1 MQRNLQYGLIH
12 QNGPHGRGSAPRPR
26 QIQFNPDPVPLPHV
40 ENLKSKISQI
50 TDSLNVLAS
59 TIDGGGMPGMTSWPD
74 ILAKYNNL
82 LAQTHSLS
90 ESLSGKHIPAP
101 PRKPGEPPRPRV
113 NQFEMIA
120 LHPLISLNE
129 LQTNMTVNLLRTQP
143 IPEVMS
149 KADESIARFAEKR
162 KDGADDFD
170 VIKEMQQI
178 REGHDAKVDR
188 ALKSVMELKDK
199 YDWKMRMAFDE
210 PEDENMAGEQELE
223 NGENTAQEDVIA
235 PELPDNTGV
244 STEDATDAEIEEIP
258 PPENGG
264 HDDIFSDP
272 DDDDDEY
279 EDVMDDD

>member
-1 MQRNLQYGLIH
+1 
-12 QNGPHGRGSAPRPR
+12 
-26 QIQFNPDPVPLPHV
+26 
-40 ENLKSKISQI
+40 
-50 TDSLNVLAS
+50 
-59 TIDGGGMPGMTSWPD
+59 MPGMTSWPD

-129 LQTNMTVNLLRTQP
+129 LQTNMTINLLKTQP
-143 IPEVMS
+143 LPEVMS
-149 KADESIARFAEKR
+149 RADESIARFAEKR
-162 KDGADDFD
+162 KDGADDLD

-210 PEDENMAGEQELE
+210 PEDANIGEQE
-223 NGENTAQEDVIA
+223 NTEHVDVTLSG
-235 PELPDNTGV
+235 LPDTTGV
-244 STEDATDAEIEEIP
+244 STADVTDAEVEEIP
-258 PPENGG
+258 PPEDD
-264 HDDIFSDP
+264 HDGMFSGSE
-272 DDDDDEY
+272 DDDDEY
-279 EDVMDDD
+279 EDVMEDAMED

>member
-1 MQRNLQYGLIH
+1 
-12 QNGPHGRGSAPRPR
+12 
-26 QIQFNPDPVPLPHV
+26 
-40 ENLKSKISQI
+40 
-50 TDSLNVLAS
+50 
-59 TIDGGGMPGMTSWPD
+59 MPGMTSWPD
-74 ILAKYNNL
+74 ILGKYNNL

-113 NQFEMIA
+113 NQFEMTA

-129 LQTNMTVNLLRTQP
+129 LQTNMTVNLLKTQP
-143 IPEVMS
+143 LPEVMS

-210 PEDENMAGEQELE
+210 PEDETIEGGEEQETE
-223 NGENTAQEDVIA
+223 ENTAHEDITVS
-235 PELPDNTGV
+235 ELPDTTGV
-244 STEDATDAEIEEIP
+244 STADVTDAEIEEIP
-258 PPENGG
+258 PPEQVE
-264 HDDIFSDP
+264 HDDMFSDP
-272 DDDDDEY
+272 DEDDDEY
-279 EDVMDDD
+279 EDVMEDD

>member
-1 MQRNLQYGLIH
+1 MQRNLQYGSIH
-12 QNGPHGRGSAPRPR
+12 QNGPHGRNAAPRPR
-26 QIQFNPDPVPLPHV
+26 QIQFNPEPVPLPHV

-50 TDSLNVLAS
+50 TDSLNVLAG

-129 LQTNMTVNLLRTQP
+129 LQTNMTVNLLKTQP
-143 IPEVMS
+143 LPEVMS
-149 KADESIARFAEKR
+149 RADESIARFAEKR

-199 YDWKMRMAFDE
+199 YYWKMRMAFDE
-210 PEDENMAGEQELE
+210 PEDEAMGEQENE
-223 NGENTAQEDVIA
+223 ENTVQEDITLSR
-235 PELPDNTGV
+235 LPDTTGV
-244 STEDATDAEIEEIP
+244 STADITDAEIEEIP
-258 PPENGG
+258 PPEDE
-264 HDDIFSDP
+264 HDDIFSGP
-272 DDDDDEY
+272 EDDDDEY
-279 EDVMDDD
+279 EDVMEDGTDD

>member
-1 MQRNLQYGLIH
+1 
-12 QNGPHGRGSAPRPR
+12 
-26 QIQFNPDPVPLPHV
+26 
-40 ENLKSKISQI
+40 
-50 TDSLNVLAS
+50 
-59 TIDGGGMPGMTSWPD
+59 MTSWPD

-129 LQTNMTVNLLRTQP
+129 LQTNMTVNLLKTQP
-143 IPEVMS
+143 LPEVMS

-162 KDGADDFD
+162 KDGADDFY

-188 ALKSVMELKDK
+188 ALKFVMELKDK

-210 PEDENMAGEQELE
+210 PEDENMAGEQEQE
-223 NGENTAQEDVIA
+223 TGENTAQEDAIA
-235 PELPDNTGV
+235 SGLPENAGV
-244 STEDATDAEIEEIP
+244 STADVTDTEIEEIP
-258 PPENGG
+258 PPENGE

-279 EDVMDDD
+279 EDVMDDE

>member
-1 MQRNLQYGLIH
+1 MQRNLQYGSIH
-12 QNGPHGRGSAPRPR
+12 QNGPHGRNAAPRPR
-26 QIQFNPDPVPLPHV
+26 QIQFNPEPVPLPHV

-50 TDSLNVLAS
+50 TDSLNVLAG

-129 LQTNMTVNLLRTQP
+129 LQTNMTVNLLKTQP
-143 IPEVMS
+143 LPEVMS
-149 KADESIARFAEKR
+149 RADESIARFAEKR

-199 YDWKMRMAFDE
+199 YYWKMRMAFDE
-210 PEDENMAGEQELE
+210 PEDEAMAEQENE
-223 NGENTAQEDVIA
+223 ENTVQEGITLSG
-235 PELPDNTGV
+235 LPDTTGV
-244 STEDATDAEIEEIP
+244 STADVTDAEVEEIP
-258 PPENGG
+258 PPEDE
-264 HDDIFSDP
+264 HDDIFSGP
-272 DDDDDEY
+272 EDDDDEY
-279 EDVMDDD
+279 EDVMEDGTDD

>member
-1 MQRNLQYGLIH
+1 
-12 QNGPHGRGSAPRPR
+12 
-26 QIQFNPDPVPLPHV
+26 
-40 ENLKSKISQI
+40 
-50 TDSLNVLAS
+50 
-59 TIDGGGMPGMTSWPD
+59 MPGMTSWPD
-74 ILAKYNNL
+74 VLAKYNNL

-129 LQTNMTVNLLRTQP
+129 LQTNMTVNLLKTQP
-143 IPEVMS
+143 VPEVMTR
-149 KADESIARFAEKR
+149 ADESIALFAEKR

-210 PEDENMAGEQELE
+210 PEDQNMAGGQEQETE
-223 NGENTAQEDVIA
+223 ENTAQEDVTA
-235 PELPDNTGV
+235 SELPDTTGV
-244 STEDATDAEIEEIP
+244 STADATDAEIEEIP
-258 PPENGG
+258 PPENGE
-264 HDDIFSDP
+264 HDDMFSDP

-279 EDVMDDD
+279 EDVMEDD

>member
-1 MQRNLQYGLIH
+1 
-12 QNGPHGRGSAPRPR
+12 
-26 QIQFNPDPVPLPHV
+26 
-40 ENLKSKISQI
+40 
-50 TDSLNVLAS
+50 
-59 TIDGGGMPGMTSWPD
+59 MPGMTSWPD

-101 PRKPGEPPRPRV
+101 PRKPGEPLRPRV

-129 LQTNMTVNLLRTQP
+129 LQTNMTVNLLKTQP
-143 IPEVMS
+143 LPEVMS
-149 KADESIARFAEKR
+149 KADDSIARFAEKR

-210 PEDENMAGEQELE
+210 PEDENMAGEQEQE
-223 NGENTAQEDVIA
+223 TGENTAQEDVIA
-235 PELPDNTGV
+235 SELPENTGV
-244 STEDATDAEIEEIP
+244 STADATDAEIEEIP
-258 PPENGG
+258 PPEHDE

-279 EDVMDDD
+279 IDVMVDD

>member
-1 MQRNLQYGLIH
+1 
-12 QNGPHGRGSAPRPR
+12 
-26 QIQFNPDPVPLPHV
+26 
-40 ENLKSKISQI
+40 
-50 TDSLNVLAS
+50 
-59 TIDGGGMPGMTSWPD
+59 MPGMTSWPD

-129 LQTNMTVNLLRTQP
+129 LQTNMTVNLLKTQP
-143 IPEVMS
+143 LPEVMS
-149 KADESIARFAEKR
+149 RADESIARFAEKR

-199 YDWKMRMAFDE
+199 YDWKMRMEFNE
-210 PEDENMAGEQELE
+210 LEDETMGGELEQETE
-223 NGENTAQEDVIA
+223 KNTAQEDVTVS
-235 PELPDNTGV
+235 ELPDTTGI
-244 STEDATDAEIEEIP
+244 STADVTDAEIEEIP
-258 PPENGG
+258 PPEENGE
-264 HDDIFSDP
+264 HDDMFSDP
-272 DDDDDEY
+272 DDDDADY
-279 EDVMDDD
+279 VDVMEDD

>member
-1 MQRNLQYGLIH
+1 
-12 QNGPHGRGSAPRPR
+12 
-26 QIQFNPDPVPLPHV
+26 
-40 ENLKSKISQI
+40 
-50 TDSLNVLAS
+50 
-59 TIDGGGMPGMTSWPD
+59 MPGMTSWPD

-129 LQTNMTVNLLRTQP
+129 LQTNMTVNLLKTQP
-143 IPEVMS
+143 LPEVMN

-210 PEDENMAGEQELE
+210 PEDETMGGQENE
-223 NGENTAQEDVIA
+223 ENTAQEDVTLSQ
-235 PELPDNTGV
+235 LPDTAGV
-244 STEDATDAEIEEIP
+244 STADVTDAEVEEIP
-258 PPENGG
+258 PPENGE
-264 HDDIFSDP
+264 HDDMFSGP

-279 EDVMDDD
+279 EDVMDDDD